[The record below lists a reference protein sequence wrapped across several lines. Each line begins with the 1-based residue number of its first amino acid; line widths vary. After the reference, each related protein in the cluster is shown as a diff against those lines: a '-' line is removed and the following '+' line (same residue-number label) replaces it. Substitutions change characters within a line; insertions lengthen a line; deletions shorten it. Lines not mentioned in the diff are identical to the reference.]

1 MLDTNIIEQLKSVY
15 QNLET
20 EITLFYSESEHQKQK
35 ELIEMLT
42 QVASTSAKIQMKNSS
57 SKKDVPHFE
66 ILKDG
71 IRTGINFTGI
81 PGGHEF
87 TSLVLAILN
96 TDEKG
101 KLPDDR
107 IIQRIKNLEGDIK
120 LRTFISL
127 SCENCPDIVQAL
139 NIMAIFNENIKH
151 EMVDGEFAQKEAEE
165 LKLQGVPSVV
175 CNGELI
181 HSGKSTLTN
190 LLETLETKF
199 KTKELAQQD
208 LGSFDVVV
216 VGGGPAGISS
226 AIYTARKGL
235 KTLVITDKIG
245 GQLQETKGIENFI
258 SIPYTEGPD
267 LSAAIAKHAL
277 EYDLQI
283 LEHRRLESIEN
294 GDLKTLNLSS
304 NETLTTKALIIATG
318 AKWKELGVEGEKKYL
333 GRGVAFCPHC
343 DGPYY
348 KEKDICV
355 IGGGNSGVE
364 AAIDLSAIASKVTLI
379 EFSEELKADE
389 ILVKKLN
396 SLPNVEILTNSAT
409 KKIMGNED
417 KVTSIEV
424 ENRSTGNLSKL
435 DLDGVF
441 VQIGLSPN
449 SETFKNLVN
458 LNPYG
463 EILIDDKCR
472 TNIDKVYA
480 AGDVTSV
487 PYKQIIISMG
497 EGAKAGLTAFE
508 DLVLGS

>member
-1 MLDTNIIEQLKSVY
+1 
-15 QNLET
+15 
-20 EITLFYSESEHQKQK
+20 
-35 ELIEMLT
+35 
-42 QVASTSAKIQMKNSS
+42 
-57 SKKDVPHFE
+57 
-66 ILKDG
+66 
-71 IRTGINFTGI
+71 
-81 PGGHEF
+81 
-87 TSLVLAILN
+87 
-96 TDEKG
+96 
-101 KLPDDR
+101 
-107 IIQRIKNLEGDIK
+107 
-120 LRTFISL
+120 
-127 SCENCPDIVQAL
+127 
-139 NIMAIFNENIKH
+139 MAIFNENIKH

-389 ILVKKLN
+389 ILVKK
-396 SLPNVEILTNSAT
+396 I
-409 KKIMGNED
+409 
-417 KVTSIEV
+417 
-424 ENRSTGNLSKL
+424 KL
-435 DLDGVF
+435 
-441 VQIGLSPN
+441 I
-449 SETFKNLVN
+449 
-458 LNPYG
+458 
-463 EILIDDKCR
+463 
-472 TNIDKVYA
+472 
-480 AGDVTSV
+480 
-487 PYKQIIISMG
+487 
-497 EGAKAGLTAFE
+497 AKR
-508 DLVLGS
+508 